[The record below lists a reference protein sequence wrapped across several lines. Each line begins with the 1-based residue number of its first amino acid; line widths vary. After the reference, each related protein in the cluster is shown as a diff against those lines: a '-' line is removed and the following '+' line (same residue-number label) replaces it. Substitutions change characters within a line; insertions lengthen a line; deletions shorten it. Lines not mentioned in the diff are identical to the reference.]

1 MAFIYSIEF
10 YIFHSLPIWS
20 CGFNLQLV
28 QLVGRFWVFFHSHSP
43 GRLGRPAGKVA
54 QVPCH
59 PLVPLY
65 LWRWGRGTVGAGQPP
80 SVTAPGSST
89 PQIQGLRE
97 PDLLPRSPSSWCPPL
112 QGHSCEGAIP
122 MGTPGCNLALT
133 RFGGASRP
141 SHCATTGVGF
151 SCGFISTS
159 SCGSSTA
166 VCSWG
171 FPGGLGFAP
180 VRAWCGGGAAAWV
193 AAFLAAPGTQGSWG
207 LGQQEIQCSRRA
219 WQPVLANTL

>member
-1 MAFIYSIEF
+1 MGGVRPVCQEDSTQRRVRSCLQPGGSFPLPVPPDSSTTLPTTLIALPFVSGQRWAVLQAH
-10 YIFHSLPIWS
+10 FHHGGAL
-20 CGFNLQLV
+20 
-28 QLVGRFWVFFHSHSP
+28 
-43 GRLGRPAGKVA
+43 RPTGSGMAGKDGGKGGSG
-54 QVPCH
+54 VP
-59 PLVPLY
+59 
-65 LWRWGRGTVGAGQPP
+65 TVTAAGPPPP

-166 VCSWG
+166 VCS
-171 FPGGLGFAP
+171 
-180 VRAWCGGGAAAWV
+180 
-193 AAFLAAPGTQGSWG
+193 
-207 LGQQEIQCSRRA
+207 
-219 WQPVLANTL
+219 